1 MYALKAI
8 CTPPVNLNVY
18 ISEHSSNTD
27 RAIFCAGQRR
37 HGRRR
42 RFNRFTRESMS
53 SSDSSSGKSSDSESE
68 NESSE
73 KVLVPKRSTT
83 MAEERQHGRRRRFNR
98 FRKESLSA
106 SDSSSG
112 VSSDSDSGP
121 EHEDTTCYGPTD
133 TCLSVKLE
141 SEPAYTALLERNNE
155 MAEVSCDMSDRT
167 LLDNDVANDSE
178 SVELK
183 KVELSDTFIDPLESD
198 LQLSSSD
205 SDSDSDSSSSSS
217 SDSESS
223 SSSSCSCSECDT
235 SSGSDTSSVD
245 WEFDH
250 DTDREIDV
258 ATEGN
263 PCPKS
268 CLCRSKQRRKIQI
281 PKMRREMRVS
291 VPLHTKLMKQLLL
304 RYENWAWNKCCPN
317 ECDRRWARSKQPA
330 RSLGRDYK

>member
-1 MYALKAI
+1 M
-8 CTPPVNLNVY
+8 CTPPVHINVY

-73 KVLVPKRSTT
+73 KVILPKRSTT
-83 MAEERQHGRRRRFNR
+83 MAEERRHGRRRRFNR

-112 VSSDSDSGP
+112 VSSDSGP
-121 EHEDTTCYGPTD
+121 EHEDITCYGPTD
-133 TCLSVKLE
+133 TCMSVKLE

-155 MAEVSCDMSDRT
+155 MAEVSCDISDRT

-183 KVELSDTFIDPLESD
+183 KVELSDTFTDPLESD

-205 SDSDSDSSSSSS
+205 SDSDADSSSSSS

-235 SSGSDTSSVD
+235 SSDSDTSNVD
-245 WEFDH
+245 WEFGH

-268 CLCRSKQRRKIQI
+268 CPCRSNQRRKIQI
-281 PKMRREMRVS
+281 LKMRREMRVS